1 MNECIGEIVA
11 PVSRRRI
18 ALMYVTNAA
27 GAVSFAKLT
36 PWYDTFGSTNHG
48 NLSAAATQSNLP
60 LSMITPPSVVPCP
73 PMNLVA
79 E

>member
-36 PWYDTFGSTNHG
+36 QQ
-48 NLSAAATQSNLP
+48 LMARQRQSQQQIVL
-60 LSMITPPSVVPCP
+60 LI
-73 PMNLVA
+73 
-79 E
+79 

>member
-36 PWYDTFGSTNHG
+36 PWYDYIWLN
-48 NLSAAATQSNLP
+48 
-60 LSMITPPSVVPCP
+60 
-73 PMNLVA
+73 
-79 E
+79 

>member
-48 NLSAAATQSNLP
+48 NLSAAATQSQQQT
-60 LSMITPPSVVPCP
+60 SSHG
-73 PMNLVA
+73 
-79 E
+79 